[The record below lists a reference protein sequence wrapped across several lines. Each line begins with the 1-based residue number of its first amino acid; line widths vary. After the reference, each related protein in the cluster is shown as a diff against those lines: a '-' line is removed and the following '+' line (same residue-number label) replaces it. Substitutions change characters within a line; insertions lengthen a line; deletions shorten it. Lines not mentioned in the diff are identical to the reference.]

1 MEINCI
7 EEFNSNN
14 NFRGINFNYDKVNYE
29 LNASLYSNALMIFIL
44 YNGKISQMYELN
56 LDIEEEQEKNE
67 YNYFCGND
75 EDNIKDI
82 DIAECILGKRGNE
95 QINFFANFIMTY
107 IKDIILKINSKI
119 NKIVLALNLDENL
132 IKNIENNSN
141 NIKEF
146 INIVKD
152 NIEIIFRISK
162 DN

>member
-14 NFRGINFNYDKVNYE
+14 NFRGIHFNYDKVNYE
-29 LNASLYSNALMIFIL
+29 LNASLYSNAIMIFIL

-56 LDIEEEQEKNE
+56 LDIEEEQEKND

-95 QINFFANFIMTY
+95 QVNFFANFIMTY

-152 NIEIIFRISK
+152 NIEKIFRISK